1 MTMGEGGV
9 VQFELLLVL
18 VCLIILISIAI
29 RKTKIPLPLALVVA
43 GMVLSFIPDV
53 PTVHIPPD
61 LILYLFLPLL
71 VYQASVT
78 IPWHDLKNNL
88 RLIVL
93 LSVGHVL

>member
-1 MTMGEGGV
+1 
-9 VQFELLLVL
+9 
-18 VCLIILISIAI
+18 
-29 RKTKIPLPLALVVA
+29 
-43 GMVLSFIPDV
+43 MVLSFIPNV

-61 LILYLFLPLL
+61 LVLYLFLPLL

-93 LSVGHVL
+93 LSVGHVLFATLAIAWCCHTFLGINWKYRDHHWRRAFPA